1 MDDEYTKARHA
12 YLCEKFRINGTL
24 QLDNS
29 PAHTFVQKNCQEY
42 IDEQDRRETE
52 QTKRFLALGSTKYQ
66 GKLLKIW
73 MDVFPDR

>member
-12 YLCEKFRINGTL
+12 YLCEKFRCNRI
-24 QLDNS
+24 QLDDS
-29 PAHTFVQKNCQEY
+29 PPHTFVQKNCQEY

-52 QTKRFLALGSTKYQ
+52 QTKRFLALGSTQYQ